1 MSELKTYD
9 LPQDVFDSIYNL
21 DQKLKFVDEQ
31 YGAQNLTAQ
40 QGIIRFLGNTGEI
53 ENRYKKDLNK
63 FNNVEMEEL
72 FKNLNIVSKATFN
85 NRKTIIRK
93 YFEWS
98 FS

>member
-1 MSELKTYD
+1 MSDLKTYD

-21 DQKLKFVDEQ
+21 DQKIRFIEDQ
-31 YGAQNLTAQ
+31 YSSQKLSAQ

-72 FKNLNIVSKATFN
+72 FKSLNIVSKATFN
-85 NRKTIIRK
+85 NRKTII
-93 YFEWS
+93 
-98 FS
+98 